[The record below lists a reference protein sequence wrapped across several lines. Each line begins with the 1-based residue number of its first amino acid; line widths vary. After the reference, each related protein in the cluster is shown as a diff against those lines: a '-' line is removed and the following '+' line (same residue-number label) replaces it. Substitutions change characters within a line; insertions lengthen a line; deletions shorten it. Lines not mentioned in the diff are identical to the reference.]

1 MRPTE
6 QRAGEAGAAFAA
18 MFREQQPGLHA
29 YLLGRTAD
37 PTQAADLTQEVFL
50 RAWRHRPELLARNAD
65 GQRAWLFT
73 VARNIAVDV
82 GRRAKT
88 QADVLA
94 SVTTL
99 APTGHRSAGDE
110 AQAVDDLGRVTAA
123 IRRLPEDLRVCLAM
137 ATAGELNSA
146 EIAAALGIPAG
157 TVRYR
162 LSRARALLRQELLDD
177 EPRPAPATDA
187 PSGVADP
194 TDPARRPTERQ
205 RS

>member
-1 MRPTE
+1 VSPTE
-6 QRAGEAGAAFAA
+6 QRPRDAGETFAV

-37 PTQAADLTQEVFL
+37 PAYAADLTQEVFL
-50 RAWRHRPELLARNAD
+50 RAWRHLPELLVRNAD

-73 VARNIAVDV
+73 VARNLAVDA
-82 GRRAKT
+82 GRRART

-99 APTGHRSAGDE
+99 APARQRSAGDE
-110 AQAVDDLGRVTAA
+110 AQAVDDLSRVSAA
-123 IRRLPEDLRVCLAM
+123 VGRLPEDLRVCLAM

-146 EIAAALGIPAG
+146 QIAAALGIPAG

-162 LSRARALLRQELLDD
+162 LSRARALLRQELFDD
-177 EPRPAPATDA
+177 GPATGPPATD
-187 PSGVADP
+187 
-194 TDPARRPTERQ
+194 TDPPDPQARPTERH